1 MVRLA
6 ADAEVSFSACRSKL
20 AEVLEKVIKAELI
33 RDGWSLEKT
42 HDLQSLRDA
51 LFMRGS
57 DLDAEVKPLCDAM
70 ADVYFTD
77 RYPGFDFDDPD
88 WAPLREQI
96 EKVTSLLTTVKGRVT
111 GGGG

>member
-20 AEVLEKVIKAELI
+20 AEVLEKVLKAELI
-33 RDGWSLEKT
+33 RDGWLLEKT
-42 HDLQSLRDA
+42 HDLQGLRDA

-88 WAPLREQI
+88 WPFLPEQI
-96 EKVTSLLTTVKGRVT
+96 DNVAKLLTTVNMRVT
-111 GGGG
+111 RGGS